1 VIEITEQDF
10 SVDEVIGRMAKPE
23 VGAVITY
30 LGTVRCFS
38 IGREVEGVE
47 FDASEAVVDR
57 LRGLEKKALEGSG
70 VEDVVI
76 VHRIGKLKVGDKI
89 LLVAVSASHRQPAF
103 TVCMS
108 IIDAIKSIHFTWK
121 REVYRSS

>member
-1 VIEITEQDF
+1 VVEITDRDF

-23 VGAVITY
+23 VGAIITY

-38 IGREVEGVE
+38 GGREVEGVE
-47 FDASEAVVDR
+47 FDANEAVVDQ

-70 VEDVVI
+70 VKDVVI

-89 LLVAVSASHRQPAF
+89 LLVAVSASHRQPGF
-103 TVCMS
+103 TACMN
-108 IIDAIKSIHFTWK
+108 IIDAIKGIHSTWQ
-121 REVYRSS
+121 REVYRSN

>member
-1 VIEITEQDF
+1 VIEITEKDF
-10 SVDEVIGRMAKPE
+10 SVDEIIGRMNKPE
-23 VGAVITY
+23 VGAIITY
-30 LGTVRCFS
+30 LGTVRRFS
-38 IGREVEGVE
+38 EGREVERVE
-47 FDASEAVVDR
+47 FDANEAVVDQLKR
-57 LRGLEKKALEGSG
+57 LEKKVLEGSG

-108 IIDAIKSIHFTWK
+108 IIDAIKGIHSTWK
-121 REVYRSS
+121 REVYCSS